1 MLGSLWIG
9 TGSADIVSSFDLC
22 SDPIMD
28 LVINVGEI
36 MSNFAFY
43 YYYDVA
49 AGGWSGD
56 APRWTYAPAG
66 ATDVLVHILRQS
78 GRRSATC
85 EICTAIG
92 RRNIVRFT

>member
-1 MLGSLWIG
+1 MV
-9 TGSADIVSSFDLC
+9 TGSTNIVFSSHLC

-43 YYYDVA
+43 YYGVA

-56 APRWTYAPAG
+56 A
-66 ATDVLVHILRQS
+66 
-78 GRRSATC
+78 
-85 EICTAIG
+85 
-92 RRNIVRFT
+92 